1 MVTPPFAVDSY
12 PGAKAAGGLL
22 LYYLVYFTAGSL
34 S

>member
-1 MVTPPFAVDSY
+1 MVTPHFAADS
-12 PGAKAAGGLL
+12 GAKVAGGLL